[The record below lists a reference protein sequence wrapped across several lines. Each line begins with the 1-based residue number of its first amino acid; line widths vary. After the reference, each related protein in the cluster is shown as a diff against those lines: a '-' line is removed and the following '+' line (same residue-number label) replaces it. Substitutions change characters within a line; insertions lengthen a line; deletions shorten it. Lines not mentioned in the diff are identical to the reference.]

1 MSLFEKKHF
10 KHIDWLTVIIVLGL
24 VAFGTIALASVM
36 ATPFDGTEKGL
47 TDYMSRFN
55 MEYLTKHITNF
66 LIGFAALLL
75 VIVFDYSILKTFS
88 LYIYG
93 GVIGLLA
100 LLFVFGKVRGG
111 AQGWFVFDTIERAI
125 QPGELSKIA
134 LTVMLAKVVSGAMD
148 RDGRLLRFKDILL
161 AVGITMLPFMLI
173 VLQPDYGTA
182 FVLLAIMIVIL
193 FIARIKWIYI
203 IAAALFG
210 GGGVVLAY
218 QFVLTDKQ
226 KDRIDVFLNPE
237 NASDDAKYH
246 VTKSKMAIGSGQ
258 LLGKGFFGEE
268 TLAQLRYIP
277 ARHTDFIF
285 SGITEAIGFVGSSIL
300 IIVFFTLIFR
310 WIYIAYKSRD
320 NFGTLLV
327 AGITAMLIAHVFEN
341 IGMTMGLMPVTGI
354 PLPFISYG
362 GSNMLTNLI
371 GVGIVLNVYMRR
383 QIKPSQIDMLRPS
396 RAFGR
401 TKYTGQDE
409 DSLL

>member
-1 MSLFEKKHF
+1 MSLFEKKYF
-10 KHIDWLTVIIVLGL
+10 KHIDWFTVVLVLGL

-36 ATPFDGTEKGL
+36 ATPFDGTEQGL
-47 TDYMSRFN
+47 ADYMSRFN

-66 LIGFAALLL
+66 MVGLAAMLL
-75 VIVFDYSILKTFS
+75 VIAFDYSILRTLSF
-88 LYIYG
+88 YIYG
-93 GVIGLLA
+93 GIIGLLA

-134 LTVMLAKVVSGAMD
+134 LTIMLAKVVSTAMD
-148 RDGRLLRFKDILL
+148 RDGRLLKFHDILL

-182 FVLLAIMIVIL
+182 FVLLAIMVVIL
-193 FIARIKWIYI
+193 FVAKIKWVYI
-203 IAAALFG
+203 LTAAVLG
-210 GGGVVLAY
+210 GSGIVLAY

-226 KDRIDVFLNPE
+226 KDRIDVFLNPDL
-237 NASDDAKYH
+237 ASDDAKYH

-285 SGITEAIGFVGSSIL
+285 SGITEAVGFIGSGIL
-300 IIVFFTLIFR
+300 ITVFFILIFR
-310 WIYIAYKSRD
+310 WIYIACKARD
-320 NFGTLLV
+320 SFGTLLV
-327 AGITAMLIAHVFEN
+327 SGVTAMLVAHVFEN

-362 GSNMLTNLI
+362 GSNMLTNMI

-383 QIKPSQIDMLRPS
+383 PVKPRHIDMFMVS
-396 RAFGR
+396 GTSMQDGRADDSFG
-401 TKYTGQDE
+401 
-409 DSLL
+409 